1 MGEGAD
7 RARDGA
13 GSDLL
18 AGAQH
23 PLLGAGELG
32 IGDCELEPEGGGLGM
47 DAVAPADGER
57 VLVLEGAR
65 FERGEQCVDIGDED
79 VCRLDQLHV
88 EAGVEHVGGGEPRME
103 EARLGADMLGDRGE
117 EGDHV
122 VLHLPLDLIDAGDVE
137 AAALLDRVGRVLGES
152 DPSSAIASAA

>member
-7 RARDGA
+7 RPRDGA
-13 GSDLL
+13 SSDLL

-32 IGDCELEPEGGGLGM
+32 IGDGELEPERGRLGM

-57 VLVLEGAR
+57 VLMLEGAR
-65 FERGEQCVDIGDED
+65 FERREQSVEIGDED

-88 EAGVEHVGGGEPRME
+88 EAGVEHV
-103 EARLGADMLGDRGE
+103 
-117 EGDHV
+117 
-122 VLHLPLDLIDAGDVE
+122 
-137 AAALLDRVGRVLGES
+137 
-152 DPSSAIASAA
+152 